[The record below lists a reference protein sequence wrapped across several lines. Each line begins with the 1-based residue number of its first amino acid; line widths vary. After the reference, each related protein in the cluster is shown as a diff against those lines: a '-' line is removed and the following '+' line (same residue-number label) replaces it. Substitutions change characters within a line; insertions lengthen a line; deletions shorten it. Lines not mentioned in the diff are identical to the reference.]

1 MMKIEKYPK
10 IYWEVETNCRNNVLY
25 YLMYVNK
32 YMVYICIYVYTH
44 KLIVNISGEH
54 LNEGIGVM
62 GERCLT
68 FALYS
73 SVLSENVFNIN
84 IITMLHFKFQSQN
97 PDLKET

>member
-1 MMKIEKYPK
+1 MKIEKFPK
-10 IYWEVETNCRNNVLY
+10 IHWEVETNCQNNVLY
-25 YLMYVNK
+25 NLMYVNK
-32 YMVYICIYVYTH
+32 YMVYICIYTYTN
-44 KLIVNISGEH
+44 LIVNISGEH
-54 LNEGIGVM
+54 LNKGIGVR
-62 GERCLT
+62 GEGCLT